1 MQDEIFVELEIYP
14 GYFVSNFGRFRK
26 GDKRILSTPVN
37 SKGYCV
43 FSVYEKGK
51 RVFYQAHRLV
61 AQVFIGSL
69 EGKEVN
75 HKNFDKTDNR
85 VENLE
90 IVTRKENMQHYHSDK
105 RAKKSYQKI
114 AVAKT
119 KPPELKYKRPKKGGH
134 GGVRENS
141 GRKIK
146 ADESKRVTVSVCLDP
161 ENLEYRKQIGRGWN
175 DLVNGLIGRLRP
187 EYQILAIRDFDTP
200 EWRGSYFL
208 KPQNTL
214 ELAIELA
221 IQERENRGGKYGF
234 AIYKN
239 GTEVGILPSM
249 GDFQNYPNY
258 I

>member
-1 MQDEIFVELEIYP
+1 M
-14 GYFVSNFGRFRK
+14 
-26 GDKRILSTPVN
+26 
-37 SKGYCV
+37 
-43 FSVYEKGK
+43 
-51 RVFYQAHRLV
+51 
-61 AQVFIGSL
+61 
-69 EGKEVN
+69 
-75 HKNFDKTDNR
+75 KNKKDNR
-85 VENLE
+85 GGLRPTN
-90 IVTRKENMQHYHSDK
+90 
-105 RAKKSYQKI
+105 
-114 AVAKT
+114 
-119 KPPELKYKRPKKGGH
+119 PGGRPKK
-134 GGVRENS
+134 
-141 GRKIK
+141 
-146 ADESKRVTVSVCLDP
+146 ESKRVTVSVCLDP
-161 ENLEYRKQIGRGWN
+161 ENLEYRKQVGRGWN

>member
-1 MQDEIFVELEIYP
+1 M
-14 GYFVSNFGRFRK
+14 
-26 GDKRILSTPVN
+26 
-37 SKGYCV
+37 
-43 FSVYEKGK
+43 
-51 RVFYQAHRLV
+51 
-61 AQVFIGSL
+61 
-69 EGKEVN
+69 
-75 HKNFDKTDNR
+75 KNKKDNR
-85 VENLE
+85 GGLRPTN
-90 IVTRKENMQHYHSDK
+90 
-105 RAKKSYQKI
+105 
-114 AVAKT
+114 
-119 KPPELKYKRPKKGGH
+119 PGGRPK
-134 GGVRENS
+134 N
-141 GRKIK
+141 
-146 ADESKRVTVSVCLDP
+146 ESKRVTVSVCLDP

>member
-1 MQDEIFVELEIYP
+1 M
-14 GYFVSNFGRFRK
+14 
-26 GDKRILSTPVN
+26 
-37 SKGYCV
+37 
-43 FSVYEKGK
+43 
-51 RVFYQAHRLV
+51 
-61 AQVFIGSL
+61 
-69 EGKEVN
+69 
-75 HKNFDKTDNR
+75 KNKKDNR
-85 VENLE
+85 GGLRPTN
-90 IVTRKENMQHYHSDK
+90 
-105 RAKKSYQKI
+105 
-114 AVAKT
+114 
-119 KPPELKYKRPKKGGH
+119 PGGRPKK
-134 GGVRENS
+134 
-141 GRKIK
+141 
-146 ADESKRVTVSVCLDP
+146 ESKRVTVSVCLDP
-161 ENLEYRKQIGRGWN
+161 ENLEYRKSVGRGWN

>member
-1 MQDEIFVELEIYP
+1 M
-14 GYFVSNFGRFRK
+14 
-26 GDKRILSTPVN
+26 
-37 SKGYCV
+37 
-43 FSVYEKGK
+43 
-51 RVFYQAHRLV
+51 
-61 AQVFIGSL
+61 
-69 EGKEVN
+69 
-75 HKNFDKTDNR
+75 KNKKDNR
-85 VENLE
+85 GVLRPTN
-90 IVTRKENMQHYHSDK
+90 
-105 RAKKSYQKI
+105 
-114 AVAKT
+114 
-119 KPPELKYKRPKKGGH
+119 PGGRPKK
-134 GGVRENS
+134 
-141 GRKIK
+141 
-146 ADESKRVTVSVCLDP
+146 ESKRVTVSVCLDP

-175 DLVNGLIGRLRP
+175 DLVNGLIRRLRP

>member
-1 MQDEIFVELEIYP
+1 MKNKTENRGGLRPTNP
-14 GYFVSNFGRFRK
+14 GG
-26 GDKRILSTPVN
+26 
-37 SKGYCV
+37 
-43 FSVYEKGK
+43 
-51 RVFYQAHRLV
+51 
-61 AQVFIGSL
+61 
-69 EGKEVN
+69 
-75 HKNFDKTDNR
+75 
-85 VENLE
+85 
-90 IVTRKENMQHYHSDK
+90 
-105 RAKKSYQKI
+105 
-114 AVAKT
+114 
-119 KPPELKYKRPKKGGH
+119 RPKK
-134 GGVRENS
+134 
-141 GRKIK
+141 
-146 ADESKRVTVSVCLDP
+146 ESKRVTVSVCLDP
-161 ENLEYRKQIGRGWN
+161 ENLEYRKQVGRGWN

-187 EYQILAIRDFDTP
+187 EYQILAIRDFDTQ

>member
-1 MQDEIFVELEIYP
+1 MKNKTENRGGFRPTNP
-14 GYFVSNFGRFRK
+14 GG
-26 GDKRILSTPVN
+26 
-37 SKGYCV
+37 
-43 FSVYEKGK
+43 
-51 RVFYQAHRLV
+51 
-61 AQVFIGSL
+61 
-69 EGKEVN
+69 
-75 HKNFDKTDNR
+75 
-85 VENLE
+85 
-90 IVTRKENMQHYHSDK
+90 
-105 RAKKSYQKI
+105 
-114 AVAKT
+114 
-119 KPPELKYKRPKKGGH
+119 RPKK
-134 GGVRENS
+134 
-141 GRKIK
+141 
-146 ADESKRVTVSVCLDP
+146 AAKRVTVSVCLDQ
-161 ENLEYRKQIGRGWN
+161 ENLQYRKQIGRGWN

>member
-1 MQDEIFVELEIYP
+1 M
-14 GYFVSNFGRFRK
+14 
-26 GDKRILSTPVN
+26 
-37 SKGYCV
+37 
-43 FSVYEKGK
+43 
-51 RVFYQAHRLV
+51 
-61 AQVFIGSL
+61 
-69 EGKEVN
+69 
-75 HKNFDKTDNR
+75 KNKKDNR
-85 VENLE
+85 GGLRPTN
-90 IVTRKENMQHYHSDK
+90 
-105 RAKKSYQKI
+105 
-114 AVAKT
+114 
-119 KPPELKYKRPKKGGH
+119 PGGRPKK
-134 GGVRENS
+134 
-141 GRKIK
+141 
-146 ADESKRVTVSVCLDP
+146 ESKRVTVSVCLDP

-208 KPQNTL
+208 KLQNTL

>member
-1 MQDEIFVELEIYP
+1 M
-14 GYFVSNFGRFRK
+14 
-26 GDKRILSTPVN
+26 
-37 SKGYCV
+37 
-43 FSVYEKGK
+43 
-51 RVFYQAHRLV
+51 
-61 AQVFIGSL
+61 
-69 EGKEVN
+69 
-75 HKNFDKTDNR
+75 KNKKDNR
-85 VENLE
+85 GGLRPTN
-90 IVTRKENMQHYHSDK
+90 
-105 RAKKSYQKI
+105 
-114 AVAKT
+114 
-119 KPPELKYKRPKKGGH
+119 PGGRPKK
-134 GGVRENS
+134 
-141 GRKIK
+141 
-146 ADESKRVTVSVCLDP
+146 ESKRVTVSVCLDP

>member
-1 MQDEIFVELEIYP
+1 M
-14 GYFVSNFGRFRK
+14 
-26 GDKRILSTPVN
+26 
-37 SKGYCV
+37 
-43 FSVYEKGK
+43 
-51 RVFYQAHRLV
+51 
-61 AQVFIGSL
+61 
-69 EGKEVN
+69 
-75 HKNFDKTDNR
+75 KNK
-85 VENLE
+85 
-90 IVTRKENMQHYHSDK
+90 KEN
-105 RAKKSYQKI
+105 RGGLRP
-114 AVAKT
+114 T
-119 KPPELKYKRPKKGGH
+119 NPGGRPKK
-134 GGVRENS
+134 
-141 GRKIK
+141 
-146 ADESKRVTVSVCLDP
+146 AAKRVTVSVCLDQ
-161 ENLEYRKQIGRGWN
+161 ENLQYRKQIGRGWN

>member
-1 MQDEIFVELEIYP
+1 M
-14 GYFVSNFGRFRK
+14 
-26 GDKRILSTPVN
+26 
-37 SKGYCV
+37 
-43 FSVYEKGK
+43 
-51 RVFYQAHRLV
+51 
-61 AQVFIGSL
+61 
-69 EGKEVN
+69 
-75 HKNFDKTDNR
+75 KNKKDNR
-85 VENLE
+85 GGLRPTN
-90 IVTRKENMQHYHSDK
+90 
-105 RAKKSYQKI
+105 
-114 AVAKT
+114 
-119 KPPELKYKRPKKGGH
+119 PGGRPKK
-134 GGVRENS
+134 
-141 GRKIK
+141 
-146 ADESKRVTVSVCLDP
+146 ESKRVTVSVCLDP
-161 ENLEYRKQIGRGWN
+161 ENLDYRKQIGRGWN

>member
-1 MQDEIFVELEIYP
+1 M
-14 GYFVSNFGRFRK
+14 
-26 GDKRILSTPVN
+26 
-37 SKGYCV
+37 
-43 FSVYEKGK
+43 
-51 RVFYQAHRLV
+51 
-61 AQVFIGSL
+61 
-69 EGKEVN
+69 
-75 HKNFDKTDNR
+75 KNKKDNR
-85 VENLE
+85 GGLRPTN
-90 IVTRKENMQHYHSDK
+90 
-105 RAKKSYQKI
+105 
-114 AVAKT
+114 
-119 KPPELKYKRPKKGGH
+119 PGGRPKK
-134 GGVRENS
+134 
-141 GRKIK
+141 
-146 ADESKRVTVSVCLDP
+146 ESKRVTVSVCLDP

-239 GTEVGILPSM
+239 GTEVGILPSI

>member
-1 MQDEIFVELEIYP
+1 MKNKTEKRGGYRPTNP
-14 GYFVSNFGRFRK
+14 GG
-26 GDKRILSTPVN
+26 
-37 SKGYCV
+37 
-43 FSVYEKGK
+43 
-51 RVFYQAHRLV
+51 
-61 AQVFIGSL
+61 
-69 EGKEVN
+69 
-75 HKNFDKTDNR
+75 
-85 VENLE
+85 
-90 IVTRKENMQHYHSDK
+90 
-105 RAKKSYQKI
+105 
-114 AVAKT
+114 
-119 KPPELKYKRPKKGGH
+119 RPKK
-134 GGVRENS
+134 S
-141 GRKIK
+141 
-146 ADESKRVTVSVCLDP
+146 AKRVTVSVCLDP

>member
-1 MQDEIFVELEIYP
+1 M
-14 GYFVSNFGRFRK
+14 
-26 GDKRILSTPVN
+26 
-37 SKGYCV
+37 
-43 FSVYEKGK
+43 
-51 RVFYQAHRLV
+51 
-61 AQVFIGSL
+61 
-69 EGKEVN
+69 
-75 HKNFDKTDNR
+75 KNKKDNR
-85 VENLE
+85 GGLRPTN
-90 IVTRKENMQHYHSDK
+90 
-105 RAKKSYQKI
+105 
-114 AVAKT
+114 
-119 KPPELKYKRPKKGGH
+119 PGGRPKK
-134 GGVRENS
+134 
-141 GRKIK
+141 
-146 ADESKRVTVSVCLDP
+146 ESKRVTVSVCLDP

-239 GTEVGILPSM
+239 GTEVGIVPSM

>member
-1 MQDEIFVELEIYP
+1 M
-14 GYFVSNFGRFRK
+14 
-26 GDKRILSTPVN
+26 
-37 SKGYCV
+37 
-43 FSVYEKGK
+43 
-51 RVFYQAHRLV
+51 
-61 AQVFIGSL
+61 
-69 EGKEVN
+69 
-75 HKNFDKTDNR
+75 KNKKDNR
-85 VENLE
+85 GGLRPTN
-90 IVTRKENMQHYHSDK
+90 
-105 RAKKSYQKI
+105 
-114 AVAKT
+114 
-119 KPPELKYKRPKKGGH
+119 PGGRPKK
-134 GGVRENS
+134 
-141 GRKIK
+141 
-146 ADESKRVTVSVCLDP
+146 ESKRVTVSVCLDP

-208 KPQNTL
+208 KPKNTL

>member
-1 MQDEIFVELEIYP
+1 M
-14 GYFVSNFGRFRK
+14 
-26 GDKRILSTPVN
+26 
-37 SKGYCV
+37 
-43 FSVYEKGK
+43 
-51 RVFYQAHRLV
+51 
-61 AQVFIGSL
+61 
-69 EGKEVN
+69 
-75 HKNFDKTDNR
+75 KNKKDNR
-85 VENLE
+85 GGLRPSN
-90 IVTRKENMQHYHSDK
+90 
-105 RAKKSYQKI
+105 
-114 AVAKT
+114 
-119 KPPELKYKRPKKGGH
+119 PGGRPKK
-134 GGVRENS
+134 
-141 GRKIK
+141 
-146 ADESKRVTVSVCLDP
+146 AAKRVTVSVCLDP